1 TFRRRCAGRLLLEC
15 ANCLDARLRAG
26 GHQCC
31 LHRCARRACRWLGCG
46 RRGGCAGGLAHLA
59 TLKPCGAPGCCR
71 FGNSHRCSDYCGPW
85 PGQIW
90 GIATPRSGG
99 APGVGDAQQRFC
111 HRTTAAIR
119 RDPSRSGAGGA
130 CDRHRAALDR
140 WVAEQLQAGAT
151 PEHVL
156 DGLTAAHPIRL
167 MSSMALAI
175 AQNAEVIAG
184 FPTTGPS
191 RVASRGGVWNTFM
204 EELAP
209 SSIWLRNSLRTALG
223 IALAVLVARSL
234 AVPYAFWVV

>member
-1 TFRRRCAGRLLLEC
+1 
-15 ANCLDARLRAG
+15 
-26 GHQCC
+26 
-31 LHRCARRACRWLGCG
+31 
-46 RRGGCAGGLAHLA
+46 
-59 TLKPCGAPGCCR
+59 
-71 FGNSHRCSDYCGPW
+71 
-85 PGQIW
+85 
-90 GIATPRSGG
+90 
-99 APGVGDAQQRFC
+99 
-111 HRTTAAIR
+111 
-119 RDPSRSGAGGA
+119 
-130 CDRHRAALDR
+130 
-140 WVAEQLQAGAT
+140 EQLQAGAT

-209 SSIWLRNSLRTALG
+209 SSIWLRTSLRTALG

-234 AVPYAFWVV
+234 AVPYAFWVVLGTLSALRSNVSGTGRSALQALSGTALGVLVAVPFVGAAGGDLRPLWIALPFLVFLAAYT